1 MMHSSWRLGGSAAR
15 RLGVVS
21 CGMLL
26 LAVHVAAAQAP
37 PDLRAER
44 DAWSGWLARS
54 AVSPYAAVAQIAIG
68 SGLTLGPADADL
80 PLPGLGAS
88 TVRAASG
95 SITLASPQ
103 ETRQLPRGRPV
114 RVGRYTFVGGGAA
127 DQPLVTVFDS
137 ARVRGTPHWY
147 PYDAGLVFVGP
158 LIAPDSAR
166 RRRVL
171 SPDGVEV
178 PAEDAGSVVIPLSG
192 RPVRLAVMRLP
203 DPVTGEAS
211 LEIYFRDGTN
221 GRGTYPAGR
230 FVALAP
236 AGAGRWRLDFNRAR
250 NPFCSYSAAYACPA
264 PWRGNS
270 LPVDIRAGEQYTP
283 KE

>member
-1 MMHSSWRLGGSAAR
+1 MTQTAWRLT
-15 RLGVVS
+15 LVS
-21 CGMLL
+21 WGMFL
-26 LAVHVAAAQAP
+26 LAAGTAGAQAP

-44 DAWSGWLARS
+44 AAWSDWLAHS
-54 AVSPYAAVAQIAIG
+54 AVSPYTAVAQVAIG
-68 SGLTLGPADADL
+68 SGLTLGPADAEL
-80 PLPGLGAS
+80 PLAGFGAAE
-88 TVRAASG
+88 VRAAGG
-95 SITLASPQ
+95 SITLASAR

-114 RVGRYTFVGGGAA
+114 RAGRYTFVGGGAA

-137 ARVRGTPHWY
+137 AKARGTPHWF
-147 PYDAGLVFVGP
+147 PYDASLAFVGP
-158 LIAPDSAR
+158 LIAPDSVR

-178 PAEDAGSVVIPLSG
+178 QAEDAGSVVIPLSG
-192 RPVRLAVMRLP
+192 QPVRLAVMRLP
-203 DPVTGEAS
+203 DPVTGETS

-221 GRGTYPAGR
+221 GHDTYPAGR
-230 FVALAP
+230 FVALTP
-236 AGAGRWRLDFNRAR
+236 AGQGRWRLDFNRAR

>member
-1 MMHSSWRLGGSAAR
+1 M
-15 RLGVVS
+15 S

-26 LAVHVAAAQAP
+26 LAAHGAAAQAP

-44 DAWSGWLARS
+44 DAWSDWLARS
-54 AVSPYAAVAQIAIG
+54 AVSPYAAVAQVAIG
-68 SGLTLGPADADL
+68 SGLTLGPTDAEL

-88 TVRAASG
+88 RIGAINGT
-95 SITLASPQ
+95 ITLAGAR
-103 ETRQLPRGRPV
+103 ETRPLPRGRPV
-114 RVGRYTFVGGGAA
+114 RVGRYTFVAGGAA

-137 ARVRGTPHWY
+137 AKARGTPHWY
-147 PYDAGLVFVGP
+147 PYDQGLVFVGP
-158 LIAPDSAR
+158 LIAPDSAQ

-171 SPDGVEV
+171 APDGVEV
-178 PAEDAGSVVIPLSG
+178 LAENAGAVVVPLPG
-192 RPVRLAVMRLP
+192 GPVRLTVMRLP
-203 DPVTGEAS
+203 DPATGEAS

-221 GRGTYPAGR
+221 GRGSYPAGR
-230 FVALAP
+230 FVALTP
-236 AGAGRWRLDFNRAR
+236 AGPGRWRLDFNRAR